1 MGGEKL
7 TRSCNYP
14 DMMNLRGG
22 MEMKKWVLILLVLVL
37 IPQAIATAAEV
48 NKTSAANTPSSDYV
62 LHSGDMLSIN
72 VFGYPELSFPNVGH
86 AEGLTIR
93 PDGKI
98 TYPFLGEIVIE
109 GMTAKGLAQFLSER
123 LGEMYVKPVLSVNIM
138 RFGTERIYVLG
149 EVNQPGAYELD
160 KSRNLLDA
168 IGAAKG
174 WTKDAAK
181 TKVYI
186 IRKNQNGEPPLK
198 INLMKLLKEGDT
210 SRNYPLQQGDVVY
223 LTENHRI
230 DFAKDVV
237 PLINA
242 AYMITWIGDSKK

>member
-1 MGGEKL
+1 
-7 TRSCNYP
+7 
-14 DMMNLRGG
+14 
-22 MEMKKWVLILLVLVL
+22 
-37 IPQAIATAAEV
+37 
-48 NKTSAANTPSSDYV
+48 
-62 LHSGDMLSIN
+62 
-72 VFGYPELSFPNVGH
+72 
-86 AEGLTIR
+86 
-93 PDGKI
+93 
-98 TYPFLGEIVIE
+98 
-109 GMTAKGLAQFLSER
+109 
-123 LGEMYVKPVLSVNIM
+123 
-138 RFGTERIYVLG
+138 
-149 EVNQPGAYELD
+149 
-160 KSRNLLDA
+160 LDA

-186 IRKNQNGEPPLK
+186 IRKNQQGEPPLK

-210 SRNYPLQQGDVVY
+210 SKNYPLQQGDVVY